1 MVNYYL
7 AVDIGASS
15 GRHMLAHLE
24 DGKVVLE
31 EIHRFSNGMIEVDG
45 HKRWNI
51 DELFRQI
58 IIGLKKC
65 KELGKIPTS
74 MGIDTWAVD
83 YVLLDENYNVVR
95 PCFGY
100 RDSRTAGM
108 DEEVY
113 KIIPEDKLYERTG
126 IQKAI
131 FNTIY
136 QLVAD
141 KKAGYLENANSFLM
155 VPDYLHYLLT
165 GVKSN
170 EYTNCSTTQ
179 LLNPDNMDW
188 DYELIE
194 MLGFNI
200 DLFGEIK
207 QPGVCI
213 GAFSDSVKAEV
224 GFDCK
229 VVLPPT
235 HDTASAVF
243 AVPNTSDNVLY
254 ISSGTWSLLGSENME
269 AICTKEAMEANF
281 TNEGGYE
288 GHFRF
293 LKNIMGLW
301 MIQSVRNELIAAGQE
316 YSFAELCNLAEQ
328 ADIEAFVDANDD
340 CFLAPDS
347 MIEAVK
353 EYCRNH
359 GQDEPQTPG
368 ELAKVI
374 YQSLAICY
382 RKACDE
388 VETIT
393 GKHFDTINVVGGG
406 SKAGYLNKLTA
417 ETTGKTVI
425 AGPSEATALG
435 NIGSQMVANGEVAG
449 LKEFRQLLTSEIC

>member
-1 MVNYYL
+1 MANYYL

-24 DGKVVLE
+24 DGKVILE
-31 EIHRFSNGMIEVDG
+31 EIHRFSNGMVEIDG
-45 HKRWNI
+45 YKRWDI

-58 IIGLKKC
+58 IIGVKKC

-83 YVLLDENYNVVR
+83 YVLLDEKDNVVR

-100 RDSRTAGM
+100 RDSRTTGM

-113 KIIPEDKLYERTG
+113 KIIPQDKLYERTG

-136 QLVAD
+136 QLMAD
-141 KKAGYLENANSFLM
+141 KRDGYLGEAKSFLM

-179 LLNPDNMDW
+179 LLNPDTKSW

-194 MLGFNI
+194 MLGFNK

-207 QPGVCI
+207 QPGACI
-213 GAFSDSVKAEV
+213 GTFSDSVKAEV

-254 ISSGTWSLLGSENME
+254 ISSGTWSLLGSENMQ

-281 TNEGGYE
+281 TNEGGYD
-288 GHFRF
+288 GRFRF

-328 ADIEAFVDANDD
+328 ADIDSIVDANDEV
-340 CFLAPDS
+340 FLAPAS
-347 MIEAVK
+347 MINAVK
-353 EYCRNH
+353 DYCKNQ
-359 GQDEPQTPG
+359 GQKVPETPG

-393 GKHFDTINVVGGG
+393 GKHFDIINVVGGG

-417 ETTGKTVI
+417 ETIGKTVI

-435 NIGSQMVANGEVAG
+435 NIGAQMVAAGEVAG
-449 LKEFRQLLTSEIC
+449 LKEFRNILRSDI

>member
-1 MVNYYL
+1 MANYYL

-24 DGKVVLE
+24 DGKVNLE

-45 HKRWNI
+45 HKRWDI
-51 DELFRQI
+51 EELFRQI

-83 YVLLDENYNVVR
+83 YVLLDENDNVVR

-136 QLVAD
+136 QLMAD
-141 KKAGYLENANSFLM
+141 KKDGYLDMAKSFLM

-179 LLNPDNMDW
+179 LLNPETKSW

-194 MLGFNI
+194 MLGLGK

-207 QPGVCI
+207 QPGACI
-213 GAFSDSVKAEV
+213 GTFTDSVKAEV

-316 YSFAELCNLAEQ
+316 YSFAELCEMAEA
-328 ADIEAFVDANDD
+328 ADIDSIVDANDEV
-340 CFLAPDS
+340 FLAPAS
-347 MIEAVK
+347 MIDAVK
-353 EYCRNH
+353 DYCKNQ
-359 GQDEPQTPG
+359 GQKVPETPG

-374 YQSLAICY
+374 YQSLAVCY
-382 RKACDE
+382 KMACYE
-388 VETIT
+388 VEKIT
-393 GKHFDTINVVGGG
+393 GKYFNIINVVGGG

-435 NIGSQMVANGEVAG
+435 NIGAQMVAAGEVAG
-449 LKEFRQLLTSEIC
+449 LKEFRKLLA

>member
-24 DGKVVLE
+24 DGKVILE
-31 EIHRFSNGMIEVDG
+31 EIHRFSNGMVEIDG

-65 KELGKIPTS
+65 KELGKIPVS

-83 YVLLDENYNVVR
+83 YVLLDENDNVVR

-100 RDSRTAGM
+100 RDSRTTGM

-113 KIIPEDKLYERTG
+113 KIIPQDKLYERTG

-136 QLVAD
+136 QLMAD
-141 KKAGYLENANSFLM
+141 KRDGYLGEAKSFLM

-179 LLNPDNMDW
+179 LLNPDTKEW

-194 MLGFNI
+194 MLGFNK

-207 QPGVCI
+207 QPGTCI
-213 GAFSDSVKAEV
+213 GGFSEEVKAEV

-254 ISSGTWSLLGSENME
+254 ISSGTWSLLGSENKQ

-281 TNEGGYE
+281 TNEGGYD
-288 GHFRF
+288 GRFRF

-316 YSFAELCNLAEQ
+316 YSFAELCNLAEE
-328 ADIEAFVDANDD
+328 AKIEAFVDANDE

-353 EYCRNH
+353 EYCRSH
-359 GQDEPQTPG
+359 DQDEPQTPG

-374 YQSLAICY
+374 YQSLAI
-382 RKACDE
+382 
-388 VETIT
+388 
-393 GKHFDTINVVGGG
+393 
-406 SKAGYLNKLTA
+406 
-417 ETTGKTVI
+417 
-425 AGPSEATALG
+425 
-435 NIGSQMVANGEVAG
+435 
-449 LKEFRQLLTSEIC
+449 

>member
-1 MVNYYL
+1 MFNYYL

-15 GRHMLAHLE
+15 GRHMLAHME

-31 EIHRFSNGMIEVDG
+31 EIHRFSNGMVEVDG
-45 HKRWNI
+45 HKRWDI

-83 YVLLDENYNVVR
+83 YVLLDENDNVVR

-100 RDSRTAGM
+100 RDSRTTGADAM
-108 DEEVY
+108 VY
-113 KIIPEDKLYERTG
+113 QVIPEEALYHRTG

-136 QLVAD
+136 QLMAD
-141 KKAGYLENANSFLM
+141 KRDGYLSDAKSFLM
-155 VPDYLHYLLT
+155 VPDFLHFLLT

-179 LLNPDNMDW
+179 LLNPATKTW
-188 DYELIE
+188 DYELIV
-194 MLGFNI
+194 MLGFNK
-200 DLFGEIK
+200 DLFTEIK
-207 QPGVCI
+207 QPGTCI
-213 GAFSDSVKAEV
+213 GNFSENVREEV

-229 VVLPPT
+229 VVIPPT

-243 AVPNTSDNVLY
+243 AVPNTSDSVLY

-288 GHFRF
+288 GRFRF

-301 MIQSVRNELIAAGQE
+301 MIQSVRNELLARGEE
-316 YSFAELCNLAEQ
+316 YSFAELCALAEQ
-328 ADIEAFVDANDD
+328 ADIESVVDANDES
-340 CFLAPDS
+340 FLAPAS

-353 EYCRNH
+353 DYCKNH
-359 GQDEPQTPG
+359 GQSVPNTPG
-368 ELAKVI
+368 EIAKVI
-374 YQSLAICY
+374 YHSLAVCY
-382 RKACDE
+382 KKACEE
-388 VETIT
+388 VEKIT
-393 GKHFDTINVVGGG
+393 GKSFDTINIVGGG
-406 SKAGYLNKLTA
+406 SKAEYLNKLTA
-417 ETTGKTVI
+417 ETTGKKVL

-435 NIGSQMVANGEVAG
+435 NIGCQMVAAGEVAG
-449 LKEFRQLLTSEIC
+449 LKDFRKIMSL

>member
-45 HKRWNI
+45 HKRWDI
-51 DELFRQI
+51 EELFRQI

-83 YVLLDENYNVVR
+83 YVLLDENDNVVR

-136 QLVAD
+136 QLMAD
-141 KKAGYLENANSFLM
+141 KKAGYLKAAKSFLM

-179 LLNPDNMDW
+179 LLNPDTKEW

-194 MLGFNI
+194 MLGFNK

-207 QPGVCI
+207 QPGAYI
-213 GAFSDSVKAEV
+213 GTFTDSVKAEV

-254 ISSGTWSLLGSENME
+254 ISSGTWSLLGSENMN

-281 TNEGGYE
+281 TNEGGYD
-288 GHFRF
+288 GRFRF

-316 YSFAELCNLAEQ
+316 YSFAELCEMAEA
-328 ADIEAFVDANDD
+328 ADIDSIVDANDEV
-340 CFLAPDS
+340 FLAPAS
-347 MIEAVK
+347 MINAVK
-353 EYCRNH
+353 DYCKNQ
-359 GQDEPQTPG
+359 GQKVPETPG

-374 YQSLAICY
+374 YQSLAVCY
-382 RKACDE
+382 KMACYE
-388 VETIT
+388 VEKIT
-393 GKHFDTINVVGGG
+393 GKYFNIINVVGGG

-417 ETTGKTVI
+417 ETTGKTVV

-435 NIGSQMVANGEVAG
+435 NIGAQMVAAGEVAG
-449 LKEFRQLLTSEIC
+449 LKEFRKLLA

>member
-24 DGKVVLE
+24 DGKVILE
-31 EIHRFSNGMIEVDG
+31 EIHRFSNGMVEIDG
-45 HKRWNI
+45 HKRWDI

-65 KELGKIPTS
+65 KELGKIPVS

-83 YVLLDENYNVVR
+83 YVLLDENDNVVR

-100 RDSRTAGM
+100 RDSRTTGM

-113 KIIPEDKLYERTG
+113 KIIPQDKLYERTG

-136 QLVAD
+136 QLMAD
-141 KKAGYLENANSFLM
+141 KRDGYLGEAKSFLM

-179 LLNPDNMDW
+179 LLNPDTKEW

-194 MLGFNI
+194 MLGFNK

-207 QPGVCI
+207 QPGTSI
-213 GAFSDSVKAEV
+213 GGFSDEVKAEV

-254 ISSGTWSLLGSENME
+254 ISSGTWSLLGSENMQ

-281 TNEGGYE
+281 TNEGGYD
-288 GHFRF
+288 GRFRF

-316 YSFAELCNLAEQ
+316 YTFAELCNLAEE
-328 ADIEAFVDANDD
+328 ADIDSIVDANAEV
-340 CFLAPDS
+340 FLAPAS
-347 MIEAVK
+347 MINAVK
-353 EYCRNH
+353 DYCKNQ
-359 GQDEPQTPG
+359 GQKIPETPG

-382 RKACDE
+382 RKACKE
-388 VETIT
+388 VESIT

-417 ETTGKTVI
+417 ETIGKTVI

-435 NIGSQMVANGEVAG
+435 NIGAQMVAAGEVAG
-449 LKEFRQLLTSEIC
+449 LKEFRNILMSDI

>member
-45 HKRWNI
+45 HKRWDI

-83 YVLLDENYNVVR
+83 YVLLDENDNVVR

-100 RDSRTAGM
+100 RDSRTSGM
-108 DEEVY
+108 DDEVY
-113 KIIPEDKLYERTG
+113 KIISEEKLYERTG

-136 QLVAD
+136 QLMAD
-141 KKAGYLENANSFLM
+141 KKEGYLENAKSLLM

-179 LLNPDNMDW
+179 LLNPDTKEW

-194 MLGFNI
+194 MLGFNK

-207 QPGVCI
+207 QPGTCI
-213 GAFSDSVKAEV
+213 GTFSDAVKAQV

-254 ISSGTWSLLGSENME
+254 ISSGTWSLLGSENMQ

-288 GHFRF
+288 GRFRF

-316 YSFAELCNLAEQ
+316 YSFAELCEMAEE
-328 ADIEAFVDANDD
+328 ADIDSIVDANDEV
-340 CFLAPDS
+340 FLAPAS
-347 MIEAVK
+347 MIDAVK
-353 EYCRNH
+353 EYCKKD
-359 GQDEPQTPG
+359 GSMIPETPG
-368 ELAKVI
+368 QLARVI
-374 YQSLAICY
+374 YQSLAVCY
-382 RKACDE
+382 KLACKE
-388 VETIT
+388 VESLT
-393 GKHFDTINVVGGG
+393 GKHFESINIVGGG
-406 SKAGYLNKLTA
+406 SQAAYLNELT
-417 ETTGKTVI
+417 EIFTGKKVI
-425 AGPSEATALG
+425 AGPAEATALG
-435 NIGSQMVANGEVAG
+435 NIGAQMVAAGEVAG
-449 LKEFRQLLTSEIC
+449 IKAYRELMIRII

>member
-1 MVNYYL
+1 MANYYL

-24 DGKVVLE
+24 DGKVILE
-31 EIHRFSNGMIEVDG
+31 EIHRFSNGMVEIDG

-65 KELGKIPTS
+65 KELGKIPVS

-83 YVLLDENYNVVR
+83 YVLLDENDNVVR

-113 KIIPEDKLYERTG
+113 KIIPQDKLYERTG

-136 QLVAD
+136 QLMAD
-141 KKAGYLENANSFLM
+141 KKDGYLDGAKNFLM

-179 LLNPDNMDW
+179 LLNPDTKSW

-194 MLGFNI
+194 MLGFNK

-207 QPGVCI
+207 QPGTFI
-213 GAFSDSVKAEV
+213 GAFSDSVKAAV

-254 ISSGTWSLLGSENME
+254 ISSGTWSLLGSENMQ

-281 TNEGGYE
+281 TNEGGYD
-288 GHFRF
+288 GRFRF

-328 ADIEAFVDANDD
+328 ADIDSIVDANAEV
-340 CFLAPDS
+340 FLAPAS
-347 MIEAVK
+347 MINAVK
-353 EYCRNH
+353 DYCKNQ
-359 GQDEPQTPG
+359 GQKVPETPG

-393 GKHFDTINVVGGG
+393 GKHFDIINVVGGG

-417 ETTGKTVI
+417 ETIGKTVI

-435 NIGSQMVANGEVAG
+435 NIGAQMVAAGEVAG
-449 LKEFRQLLTSEIC
+449 LKEFRNILMFDI

>member
-1 MVNYYL
+1 MANYYL

-31 EIHRFSNGMIEVDG
+31 EIHRFSNGMIEMDG
-45 HKRWNI
+45 HKRWNV
-51 DELFRQI
+51 DELFKQI

-83 YVLLDENYNVVR
+83 YVLLDENDNVVR

-113 KIIPEDKLYERTG
+113 KIIPEENLYERTG

-136 QLVAD
+136 QLMAD
-141 KKAGYLENANSFLM
+141 KCDGYLDNAKSFLM

-179 LLNPDNMDW
+179 LLNPDTKEW
-188 DYELIE
+188 DYELLE
-194 MLGFNI
+194 MLGFNKA
-200 DLFGEIK
+200 LFGEIK
-207 QPGVCI
+207 QPGTCI
-213 GAFSDSVKAEV
+213 GTFSDSVKAEM

-254 ISSGTWSLLGSENME
+254 ISSGTWSLLGSENMQ

-281 TNEGGYE
+281 TNEGGYD
-288 GHFRF
+288 GRFRF

-316 YSFAELCNLAEQ
+316 YSFAELCEMAEA
-328 ADIEAFVDANDD
+328 ADIDSIVDANDKV
-340 CFLAPDS
+340 FLAPAS
-347 MIEAVK
+347 MIGAVK
-353 EYCRNH
+353 EYCKNQ
-359 GQDEPQTPG
+359 GQKVPETPG

-374 YQSLAICY
+374 YQSLAVCY
-382 RKACDE
+382 KMACYE
-388 VETIT
+388 VEKIT
-393 GKHFDTINVVGGG
+393 GKYFNIINIVGGG
-406 SKAGYLNKLTA
+406 SKAEYLNKLTA
-417 ETTGKTVI
+417 ATTGKTVV

-435 NIGSQMVANGEVAG
+435 NIGAQMVAAGEVAG
-449 LKEFRQLLTSEIC
+449 VKEFRSILRSDI

>member
-1 MVNYYL
+1 MANYYL

-24 DGKVVLE
+24 DGNVVLE

-45 HKRWNI
+45 HKRWDI
-51 DELFRQI
+51 EELFRQI

-83 YVLLDENYNVVR
+83 YVLLDENDDVVR

-100 RDSRTAGM
+100 RDSRTTGM

-113 KIIPEDKLYERTG
+113 KIIPQDKLYEHTG

-136 QLVAD
+136 QLMAD
-141 KKAGYLENANSFLM
+141 KRDGYLGEAKNFLM

-179 LLNPDNMDW
+179 LLNPDTKEW

-194 MLGFNI
+194 MLGFNK

-207 QPGVCI
+207 QPGTSI
-213 GAFSDSVKAEV
+213 GGFSDEVMVEV

-254 ISSGTWSLLGSENME
+254 ISSGTWSLLGSENMQ

-281 TNEGGYE
+281 TNEGGYD
-288 GHFRF
+288 GRFRF

-316 YSFAELCNLAEQ
+316 YSFAELCEMAED
-328 ADIEAFVDANDD
+328 ADIDSIVDANDEV
-340 CFLAPDS
+340 FLAPTS
-347 MIEAVK
+347 MIDAVK
-353 EYCRNH
+353 EYCKNQ
-359 GQDEPQTPG
+359 GQKIPETPG

-374 YQSLAICY
+374 YQSLAVCY
-382 RKACDE
+382 KMACYE
-388 VETIT
+388 VEKIT
-393 GKHFDTINVVGGG
+393 GKYFNVINVVGGG

-417 ETTGKTVI
+417 ETTGKTVV

-435 NIGSQMVANGEVAG
+435 NIGAQMVAAGEVAG
-449 LKEFRQLLTSEIC
+449 LKEFRNILMSAI

>member
-24 DGKVVLE
+24 DGKVILE
-31 EIHRFSNGMIEVDG
+31 EIHRFSNGMVEIDG
-45 HKRWNI
+45 YKRWDI

-58 IIGLKKC
+58 IIGVKKC

-83 YVLLDENYNVVR
+83 YVLLDEKDNVVR

-100 RDSRTAGM
+100 RDSRTTGM

-113 KIIPEDKLYERTG
+113 KIIPQDKLYERTG

-136 QLVAD
+136 QLMAD
-141 KKAGYLENANSFLM
+141 KRDGYLGEAKSFLM

-179 LLNPDNMDW
+179 LLNPDTKSW

-194 MLGFNI
+194 MLGFNK

-207 QPGVCI
+207 QPGACI
-213 GAFSDSVKAEV
+213 GTFSDSVKAEV

-254 ISSGTWSLLGSENME
+254 ISSGTWSLLGSENMK
-269 AICTKEAMEANF
+269 AICTNEAMEANF

-288 GHFRF
+288 GRFRF

-328 ADIEAFVDANDD
+328 ADIDSIVDANDEV
-340 CFLAPDS
+340 FLAPAS
-347 MIEAVK
+347 MINAVK
-353 EYCRNH
+353 DYCKNQ
-359 GQDEPQTPG
+359 GQKVPETPG

-393 GKHFDTINVVGGG
+393 GKHFDIINVVGGG

-417 ETTGKTVI
+417 ETIGKTVI

-435 NIGSQMVANGEVAG
+435 NIGAQMVAAGEVAG
-449 LKEFRQLLTSEIC
+449 LKEFRNILMSDI

>member
-1 MVNYYL
+1 MANYYL

-24 DGKVVLE
+24 DGNVILE

-45 HKRWNI
+45 HKRWDI
-51 DELFRQI
+51 DALFRQI

-83 YVLLDENYNVVR
+83 YVLLDENDNVVR

-100 RDSRTAGM
+100 RDSRTVGM

-113 KIIPEDKLYERTG
+113 KIIPQDKLYERTG

-136 QLVAD
+136 QLMAD
-141 KKAGYLENANSFLM
+141 KKAGYLKDAKSFLM

-179 LLNPDNMDW
+179 LLNPESKSW

-194 MLGFNI
+194 MLGFNKN
-200 DLFGEIK
+200 LFGEIK
-207 QPGVCI
+207 QPGTFI

-254 ISSGTWSLLGSENME
+254 ISSGTWSLLGSENMK

-281 TNEGGYE
+281 TNEGGYDVR
-288 GHFRF
+288 FRF

-316 YSFAELCNLAEQ
+316 YSFAELCEMAEA
-328 ADIEAFVDANDD
+328 ADIDSIVDANDEV
-340 CFLAPDS
+340 FLAPAS
-347 MIEAVK
+347 MIDAVK
-353 EYCRNH
+353 DYCKNQ
-359 GQDEPQTPG
+359 GQKVPETPG

-374 YQSLAICY
+374 YQSLAVCY
-382 RKACDE
+382 KMACYE
-388 VETIT
+388 VEKIT
-393 GKHFDTINVVGGG
+393 GKYFNIINVVGGG

-435 NIGSQMVANGEVAG
+435 NIGAQMVAAGEVAG
-449 LKEFRQLLTSEIC
+449 LKEFRKLLA

>member
-1 MVNYYL
+1 MANYYL

-45 HKRWNI
+45 HKRWDI
-51 DELFRQI
+51 EEIFRQI

-83 YVLLDENYNVVR
+83 YVLLDEKDNVVR

-100 RDSRTAGM
+100 RDSRTTGM

-113 KIIPEDKLYERTG
+113 KIIPQDKLYEGTG

-136 QLVAD
+136 QFMAD
-141 KKAGYLENANSFLM
+141 KKAGYLKDAKSFLM

-179 LLNPDNMDW
+179 LLNPETKSW
-188 DYELIE
+188 DYELIG
-194 MLGFNI
+194 MLGFNK

-207 QPGVCI
+207 QPGTSI
-213 GAFSDSVKAEV
+213 GTFSDAVKALV

-243 AVPNTSDNVLY
+243 AVPNISDNVLY
-254 ISSGTWSLLGSENME
+254 ISSGTWSLLGSENMQ
-269 AICTKEAMEANF
+269 AICSKEAMEANF

-288 GHFRF
+288 GRFRF

-316 YSFAELCNLAEQ
+316 YSFAELCEMAEA
-328 ADIEAFVDANDD
+328 ADIDSIVDANDEV
-340 CFLAPDS
+340 FLAPDS
-347 MIEAVK
+347 MIEAVR

-359 GQDEPQTPG
+359 GQNEPQTPG

-374 YQSLAICY
+374 YKSLAICY
-382 RKACDE
+382 RNACEE
-388 VETIT
+388 VENIT

-417 ETTGKTVI
+417 EITGKRVV

-435 NIGSQMVANGEVAG
+435 NIGAQMVAAGEVAG
-449 LKEFRQLLTSEIC
+449 LKDFRKLLME

>member
-1 MVNYYL
+1 MTNYYL

-45 HKRWNI
+45 HKRWDI

-83 YVLLDENYNVVR
+83 YVLLDENDNVVR

-136 QLVAD
+136 QLMAD
-141 KKAGYLENANSFLM
+141 KKDGYLKDAKSFLM

-179 LLNPDNMDW
+179 LLNPDTKEW

-194 MLGFNI
+194 MLGFNKE
-200 DLFGEIK
+200 LFGEIK
-207 QPGVCI
+207 QPGTCI
-213 GAFSDSVKAEV
+213 GTFSDAVKAQV

-254 ISSGTWSLLGSENME
+254 ISSGTWSLLGSENMQ
-269 AICTKEAMEANF
+269 AICSKEAMEANF

-288 GHFRF
+288 GRFRF

-316 YSFAELCNLAEQ
+316 YSFAELCEMAEA
-328 ADIEAFVDANDD
+328 ADIDSIVDANDEV
-340 CFLAPDS
+340 FLAPAS
-347 MIEAVK
+347 MIDAVK
-353 EYCRNH
+353 DYCKNQ
-359 GQDEPQTPG
+359 GQKVPETPG

-374 YQSLAICY
+374 YQSLAVCY
-382 RKACDE
+382 KMACYE
-388 VETIT
+388 VEKIT
-393 GKHFDTINVVGGG
+393 GKYFNIINVVGGG

-435 NIGSQMVANGEVAG
+435 NIGAQMVAAGEVAG
-449 LKEFRQLLTSEIC
+449 LKDFRKILMADI

>member
-15 GRHMLAHLE
+15 GRHMLAHIE

-31 EIHRFSNGMIEVDG
+31 EIHRFSNGMIEVDC
-45 HKRWNI
+45 HKRWDI
-51 DELFRQI
+51 DALFRQI

-83 YVLLDENYNVVR
+83 YVLLDENDNVVR

-136 QLVAD
+136 QLMAD
-141 KKAGYLENANSFLM
+141 KKDGYLDMAKSFLM

-179 LLNPDNMDW
+179 LLNPESKSW
-188 DYELIE
+188 DYDLIE
-194 MLGFNI
+194 MLGFNK

-207 QPGVCI
+207 QPGACI
-213 GAFSDSVKAEV
+213 GTFSDSVKAEV

-254 ISSGTWSLLGSENME
+254 ISSGTWSLLGSENMK

-288 GHFRF
+288 GRFRF

-316 YSFAELCNLAEQ
+316 YSFAELCEMAEA
-328 ADIEAFVDANDD
+328 ADIDSIVDANDE
-340 CFLAPDS
+340 CFLAPKS

-353 EYCRNH
+353 DYCKNQ
-359 GQDEPQTPG
+359 GQKVPETPG

-374 YQSLAICY
+374 YQSLAVCY
-382 RKACDE
+382 KMACYE
-388 VETIT
+388 VEKIT
-393 GKHFDTINVVGGG
+393 GKYFNIINVVGGG

-417 ETTGKTVI
+417 ETTGKTVV

-435 NIGSQMVANGEVAG
+435 NIGAQMVAAGEVAG
-449 LKEFRQLLTSEIC
+449 LKEFRKLLA

>member
-24 DGKVVLE
+24 DGKVILE
-31 EIHRFSNGMIEVDG
+31 EIHRFSNGMVEIDG
-45 HKRWNI
+45 HKRWDI

-83 YVLLDENYNVVR
+83 YVLLDEKDNVVR

-100 RDSRTAGM
+100 RDSRTTGM

-113 KIIPEDKLYERTG
+113 KIIPQDKLYERTG

-136 QLVAD
+136 QLMAD
-141 KKAGYLENANSFLM
+141 KKDGYLGEAKSFLM

-179 LLNPDNMDW
+179 LLNPDTKEW

-194 MLGFNI
+194 MLGFNK

-207 QPGVCI
+207 QPGTSI
-213 GAFSDSVKAEV
+213 GGFSDEVKAEV

-254 ISSGTWSLLGSENME
+254 ISSGTWSLLGSENKQ

-281 TNEGGYE
+281 TNEGGYD
-288 GHFRF
+288 GRFRF

-316 YSFAELCNLAEQ
+316 YTFAELCNLAEE
-328 ADIEAFVDANDD
+328 ADIDSIVDANAEV
-340 CFLAPDS
+340 FLAPAS
-347 MIEAVK
+347 MINAVK
-353 EYCRNH
+353 DYCKNQ
-359 GQDEPQTPG
+359 GQKIPETPG

-382 RKACDE
+382 RKACKE
-388 VETIT
+388 VESIT

-417 ETTGKTVI
+417 ETIGKTVI

-435 NIGSQMVANGEVAG
+435 NIGAQMVAAGEVAG
-449 LKEFRQLLTSEIC
+449 LKEFRNI

>member
-1 MVNYYL
+1 MANYYL

-24 DGKVVLE
+24 DGKVILE
-31 EIHRFSNGMIEVDG
+31 EIHRFSNGMVEIDG

-65 KELGKIPTS
+65 KELGKIPVS

-83 YVLLDENYNVVR
+83 YVLLDENDNVVR

-113 KIIPEDKLYERTG
+113 KIIPQDKLYERTG

-136 QLVAD
+136 QLMAD
-141 KKAGYLENANSFLM
+141 KKDGYLDGAKNFLM

-179 LLNPDNMDW
+179 LLNPDTKSW

-194 MLGFNI
+194 MLGFNK

-207 QPGVCI
+207 QPGTFI
-213 GAFSDSVKAEV
+213 GAFSDSVKAAV

-254 ISSGTWSLLGSENME
+254 ISSGTWSLLGSENMQ

-281 TNEGGYE
+281 TNEGGYD
-288 GHFRF
+288 GRFRF

-328 ADIEAFVDANDD
+328 ADIDSIVDANAEV
-340 CFLAPDS
+340 FLAPAS
-347 MIEAVK
+347 MINAVK
-353 EYCRNH
+353 DYCKNQ
-359 GQDEPQTPG
+359 GQKVPETPG

-393 GKHFDTINVVGGG
+393 GKHFDIINVVGGG

-417 ETTGKTVI
+417 ETIGKTVI

-435 NIGSQMVANGEVAG
+435 NIGAQMVAAGEVAG
-449 LKEFRQLLTSEIC
+449 LKEFRNILMSDI

>member
-1 MVNYYL
+1 MTNYYL

-45 HKRWNI
+45 HKRWDI
-51 DELFRQI
+51 EELFRQI

-83 YVLLDENYNVVR
+83 YVLLDANDNVVR

-136 QLVAD
+136 QLMAD
-141 KKAGYLENANSFLM
+141 KKDGYLDMAKSFLM

-179 LLNPDNMDW
+179 LLNPDTKEW

-194 MLGFNI
+194 MLGFNK

-207 QPGVCI
+207 QPGACI
-213 GAFSDSVKAEV
+213 GTFTDSVKAEV

-254 ISSGTWSLLGSENME
+254 ISSGTWSLLGSENMK

-288 GHFRF
+288 GRFRF

-316 YSFAELCNLAEQ
+316 YSFAELCEMAEA
-328 ADIEAFVDANDD
+328 ADIDSIVDANDE
-340 CFLAPDS
+340 CFLAPKS

-353 EYCRNH
+353 DYCKNQ
-359 GQDEPQTPG
+359 GQKVPETPG

-374 YQSLAICY
+374 YQSLAVCY
-382 RKACDE
+382 KMACYE
-388 VETIT
+388 VEKIT
-393 GKHFDTINVVGGG
+393 GKYFNIINVVGGG

-417 ETTGKTVI
+417 ETTGKTVV

-435 NIGSQMVANGEVAG
+435 NIGAQMVAAGEVAG
-449 LKEFRQLLTSEIC
+449 LKEFRKLLA

>member
-1 MVNYYL
+1 MTNYYL

-24 DGKVVLE
+24 DGEIILE

-45 HKRWNI
+45 HKRW
-51 DELFRQI
+51 DTEELFRQI

-65 KELGKIPTS
+65 KELGKIPVS

-83 YVLLDENYNVVR
+83 YVLLDENDNVLR

-100 RDSRTAGM
+100 RDDRTKGM

-113 KIIPEDKLYERTG
+113 KIIPEEKLYERTG

-136 QLVAD
+136 QLMAD
-141 KKAGYLENANSFLM
+141 KRDGYFKDAKSFLM

-179 LLNPDNMDW
+179 LLNPESMEW
-188 DYELIE
+188 DYDLIE
-194 MLGFNI
+194 MLGFPKSI
-200 DLFGEIK
+200 FK
-207 QPGVCI
+207 QIHKPGTFI
-213 GAFSDSVKAEV
+213 GSFTDAVKTEV

-235 HDTASAVF
+235 HDTASAVLS
-243 AVPNTSDNVLY
+243 VPNTSDDVLY
-254 ISSGTWSLLGSENME
+254 ISSGTWSLLGTENKK

-281 TNEGGYE
+281 TNEGGYD
-288 GHFRF
+288 GRFRF

-328 ADIEAFVDANDD
+328 AEIESIVDANDQ
-340 CFLAPDS
+340 CFLAPKS
-347 MIEAVK
+347 MISDVRDYCKANGQAV
-353 EYCRNH
+353 
-359 GQDEPQTPG
+359 PQTPG

-382 RKACDE
+382 RKACEE
-388 VETIT
+388 VEAIT
-393 GKHFDTINVVGGG
+393 GKSFPTINVVGGG
-406 SKAGYLNKLTA
+406 AKAGYLNKLTA
-417 ETTGKTVI
+417 ETTGKKVI
-425 AGPSEATALG
+425 AGPFEATALG
-435 NIGSQMVANGEVAG
+435 NIGAQMIANGEVDD
-449 LKEFRQLLTSEIC
+449 LKEFRKIVEEDC

>member
-1 MVNYYL
+1 MANYYL

-45 HKRWNI
+45 HKRWDI
-51 DELFRQI
+51 EELFRQI

-83 YVLLDENYNVVR
+83 YVLLDEKDNMVR

-113 KIIPEDKLYERTG
+113 KIIPQDKLYERTG

-136 QLVAD
+136 QLMAD
-141 KKAGYLENANSFLM
+141 KKDGYLKNAKSFLM

-179 LLNPDNMDW
+179 LLNPETKSW

-194 MLGFNI
+194 MLGFNK

-207 QPGVCI
+207 QPGTSI
-213 GAFSDSVKAEV
+213 GVFSDSVKAEV
-224 GFDCK
+224 GFDCN

-254 ISSGTWSLLGSENME
+254 ISSGTWSLLGCENMQ

-281 TNEGGYE
+281 TNEGGYD
-288 GHFRF
+288 GRFRF

-301 MIQSVRNELIAAGQE
+301 MIQSVRNELIAAGHE
-316 YSFAELCNLAEQ
+316 YSFTELCEMAED
-328 ADIEAFVDANDD
+328 ADIDSIVDANDD
-340 CFLAPDS
+340 VFLAPTS
-347 MIEAVK
+347 MIDAVK
-353 EYCRNH
+353 EYCKNQ
-359 GQDEPQTPG
+359 GQKIPETPG

-374 YQSLAICY
+374 YQSLAVCY
-382 RKACDE
+382 KMACYE
-388 VETIT
+388 VEKIT
-393 GKHFDTINVVGGG
+393 GKYFNVINVVGGG

-417 ETTGKTVI
+417 ETTGKTVV

-435 NIGSQMVANGEVAG
+435 NIGAQMVAAGEVAG
-449 LKEFRQLLTSEIC
+449 LKEFRNILV

>member
-45 HKRWNI
+45 HKRWDI
-51 DELFRQI
+51 EELFRQI

-65 KELGKIPTS
+65 KGIGKIPTS

-83 YVLLDENYNVVR
+83 YVLLDENDNVVR

-136 QLVAD
+136 QLMAD
-141 KKAGYLENANSFLM
+141 KKDGYLDRAKSFLM

-165 GVKSN
+165 SVKSN

-179 LLNPDNMDW
+179 LLNPDTKEW

-194 MLGFNI
+194 MFGFNKS
-200 DLFGEIK
+200 LFGEIK
-207 QPGVCI
+207 QPGACI
-213 GAFSDSVKAEV
+213 GTFSDSVKAEV

-243 AVPNTSDNVLY
+243 AVPNTADNVLY
-254 ISSGTWSLLGSENME
+254 ISSGTWSLLGSENMK

-328 ADIEAFVDANDD
+328 ADIDSIVDANAEV
-340 CFLAPDS
+340 FLAPAS
-347 MIEAVK
+347 MIDAVK
-353 EYCRNH
+353 DYCKNQ
-359 GQDEPQTPG
+359 GQKVPETPG

-374 YQSLAICY
+374 YQSLAVCY
-382 RKACDE
+382 KMACYE
-388 VETIT
+388 VEKIT
-393 GKHFDTINVVGGG
+393 GKYFNIINVVGGG

-435 NIGSQMVANGEVAG
+435 NIGAQMMAAGEVAG
-449 LKEFRQLLTSEIC
+449 LKEFRNILMSDI

>member
-1 MVNYYL
+1 MANYYL

-31 EIHRFSNGMIEVDG
+31 EIHRFSNGMIEMDG
-45 HKRWNI
+45 HKRWNV
-51 DELFRQI
+51 DELFKQI

-83 YVLLDENYNVVR
+83 YVLLDENDNVVR

-100 RDSRTAGM
+100 RDSRTTGM

-113 KIIPEDKLYERTG
+113 KIIHEDKLYERTG

-136 QLVAD
+136 QLMAD
-141 KKAGYLENANSFLM
+141 KRDGYLGEAKSFLM

-179 LLNPDNMDW
+179 LLNPDTKEW

-194 MLGFNI
+194 MLGFNK

-207 QPGVCI
+207 QPGTCI
-213 GAFSDSVKAEV
+213 GTFSDSVKAEV

-254 ISSGTWSLLGSENME
+254 ISSGTWSLLGSENMK

-281 TNEGGYE
+281 TNEGGYD
-288 GHFRF
+288 GRFRF

-316 YSFAELCNLAEQ
+316 YSFAELCEMAEA
-328 ADIEAFVDANDD
+328 ADIDSIVDANDEV
-340 CFLAPDS
+340 FLAPAS
-347 MIEAVK
+347 MIGAVK
-353 EYCRNH
+353 EYCKNQ
-359 GQDEPQTPG
+359 GQKVPKTPG

-374 YQSLAICY
+374 YQSLAVCY
-382 RKACDE
+382 KMACYE
-388 VETIT
+388 VEKIT
-393 GKHFDTINVVGGG
+393 GKYFNIINIVGGG
-406 SKAGYLNKLTA
+406 SKAEYLNKLTA
-417 ETTGKTVI
+417 ATTGKTVV

-435 NIGSQMVANGEVAG
+435 NIGAQMVAAGEVAG
-449 LKEFRQLLTSEIC
+449 LKEFRSILMSDI

>member
-24 DGKVVLE
+24 EGKVVLE

-45 HKRWNI
+45 HKRWDI
-51 DELFRQI
+51 EELFRQI

-83 YVLLDENYNVVR
+83 YVLLDEKDNVVR

-136 QLVAD
+136 QLMAD
-141 KKAGYLENANSFLM
+141 KKDGYLDGAKSFLM

-179 LLNPDNMDW
+179 LLNPDTKEW

-194 MLGFNI
+194 MLGFNK

-207 QPGVCI
+207 QPGTSI
-213 GAFSDSVKAEV
+213 GAFSDLVKAEV

-254 ISSGTWSLLGSENME
+254 ISSGTWSLLGSENMK

-288 GHFRF
+288 GRFRF

-316 YSFAELCNLAEQ
+316 YSFAELCEMAEA
-328 ADIEAFVDANDD
+328 ADIDSIVDANDEV
-340 CFLAPDS
+340 FLAPAS
-347 MIEAVK
+347 MIDAVK
-353 EYCRNH
+353 DYCKNH
-359 GQDEPQTPG
+359 GQKVPETPG

-374 YQSLAICY
+374 YQSLAVCY
-382 RKACDE
+382 KMACYE
-388 VETIT
+388 VEKIT
-393 GKHFDTINVVGGG
+393 GKYFNIINVVGGG

-435 NIGSQMVANGEVAG
+435 NIGAQMVAAGEVAG
-449 LKEFRQLLTSEIC
+449 LKEFRKLLA

>member
-24 DGKVVLE
+24 EGKVVLE

-45 HKRWNI
+45 HKRWDI

-65 KELGKIPTS
+65 KELGKIPVS

-83 YVLLDENYNVVR
+83 YVLLDENDNVVR

-100 RDSRTAGM
+100 RDSRTTGM

-113 KIIPEDKLYERTG
+113 KIIPQDKLYERTG

-136 QLVAD
+136 QLMAD
-141 KKAGYLENANSFLM
+141 KKTGYLNHAKSFLM

-179 LLNPDNMDW
+179 LLNPDTKGW
-188 DYELIE
+188 DYELID
-194 MLGFNI
+194 MLGFNKE
-200 DLFGEIK
+200 LFGEIK
-207 QPGVCI
+207 QPGTCI
-213 GAFSDSVKAEV
+213 GTFSDSVKAEV

-254 ISSGTWSLLGSENME
+254 ISSGTWSLLGSENMQ
-269 AICTKEAMEANF
+269 AICTKEVMEANF
-281 TNEGGYE
+281 TNEGGYD
-288 GHFRF
+288 GRFRF

-316 YSFAELCNLAEQ
+316 YSFAELCEMAEK
-328 ADIEAFVDANDD
+328 AEIDSIVDANDD
-340 CFLAPDS
+340 CFMAPDS
-347 MIEAVK
+347 MIEAVR
-353 EYCRNH
+353 EYCKNQ
-359 GQDEPQTPG
+359 GQKVPKTPG

-374 YQSLAICY
+374 YQSLAVCY
-382 RKACDE
+382 KMACYE
-388 VETIT
+388 VEKIT
-393 GKHFDTINVVGGG
+393 GKYFNIINIVGGG
-406 SKAGYLNKLTA
+406 SKAEYLNKLTA
-417 ETTGKTVI
+417 ATTGKTVV

-435 NIGSQMVANGEVAG
+435 NIGAQMVAAGEVAG
-449 LKEFRQLLTSEIC
+449 LKEFRNILMSDI

>member
-1 MVNYYL
+1 MANYYL

-24 DGKVVLE
+24 DGKVILE
-31 EIHRFSNGMIEVDG
+31 EIHRFSNGMVEIDG
-45 HKRWNI
+45 YKRWDI

-58 IIGLKKC
+58 IIGVKKC

-83 YVLLDENYNVVR
+83 YVLLDEKDNVVR

-100 RDSRTAGM
+100 RDSRTTGM

-113 KIIPEDKLYERTG
+113 KIIPQDKLYERTG

-136 QLVAD
+136 QLMAD
-141 KKAGYLENANSFLM
+141 KRDGYLGEAKSFLM

-179 LLNPDNMDW
+179 LLNPDTKSW

-194 MLGFNI
+194 MLGFNK

-207 QPGVCI
+207 QPGACI
-213 GAFSDSVKAEV
+213 GTFSDSVKAEV

-254 ISSGTWSLLGSENME
+254 ISSGTWSLLGSENMK
-269 AICTKEAMEANF
+269 AICTNEAMEANF

-288 GHFRF
+288 GRFRF

-328 ADIEAFVDANDD
+328 ADIDSIVDANDEV
-340 CFLAPDS
+340 FLAPAS
-347 MIEAVK
+347 MINAVK
-353 EYCRNH
+353 DYCKNQ
-359 GQDEPQTPG
+359 GQKVPETPG

-393 GKHFDTINVVGGG
+393 GKHFDIINVVGGG

-417 ETTGKTVI
+417 ETIGKTVI

-435 NIGSQMVANGEVAG
+435 NIGAQMVAAGEVAG
-449 LKEFRQLLTSEIC
+449 LKEFRNILRSDI

>member
-24 DGKVVLE
+24 DGKVILE

-45 HKRWNI
+45 HKRWDI

-83 YVLLDENYNVVR
+83 YVLLDENDNVVR

-136 QLVAD
+136 QLMAD

-179 LLNPDNMDW
+179 LLNPESKSW

-194 MLGFNI
+194 MLGFNK
-200 DLFGEIK
+200 DLFEEIK
-207 QPGVCI
+207 QPGACI

-254 ISSGTWSLLGSENME
+254 ISSGTWSLLGSENMQ

-281 TNEGGYE
+281 TNEGGYD
-288 GHFRF
+288 GRFRF

-301 MIQSVRNELIAAGQE
+301 MIQSVRNELIASGQE
-316 YSFAELCNLAEQ
+316 YSFAELCEMAEA
-328 ADIEAFVDANDD
+328 ADIDSIVDANDEV
-340 CFLAPDS
+340 FLAPAS
-347 MIEAVK
+347 MIDAVK
-353 EYCRNH
+353 DYCKH
-359 GQDEPQTPG
+359 QGQKVPETPG

-374 YQSLAICY
+374 YQSLAVCY
-382 RKACDE
+382 KMACYE
-388 VETIT
+388 VEKIT
-393 GKHFDTINVVGGG
+393 GKYFNIINVVGGG

-417 ETTGKTVI
+417 ETTGKTVV

-435 NIGSQMVANGEVAG
+435 NIGAQMVAAGEVAG
-449 LKEFRQLLTSEIC
+449 LKEFRKLLA

>member
-1 MVNYYL
+1 MANYYL

-24 DGKVVLE
+24 DGNVVLE
-31 EIHRFSNGMIEVDG
+31 EIHRFSNGMVEIDG
-45 HKRWNI
+45 HKRWDI

-83 YVLLDENYNVVR
+83 YVLLDENDNVVR

-100 RDSRTAGM
+100 RDSRTTGM

-136 QLVAD
+136 QFMAD
-141 KKAGYLENANSFLM
+141 KKAGYLKAGKSFLM

-179 LLNPDNMDW
+179 LLNPETKSW
-188 DYELIE
+188 DYELIG
-194 MLGFNI
+194 MLGFNK

-207 QPGVCI
+207 QPGTSI
-213 GAFSDSVKAEV
+213 GTFSDAVKAQV

-243 AVPNTSDNVLY
+243 AVPNISDNVLY
-254 ISSGTWSLLGSENME
+254 ISSGTWSLLGSENMQ
-269 AICTKEAMEANF
+269 AICSKEAMEANF

-288 GHFRF
+288 GRYRF

-301 MIQSVRNELIAAGQE
+301 MIQSVRNELIATGQE
-316 YSFAELCNLAEQ
+316 YSFAELCEMAET
-328 ADIEAFVDANDD
+328 ADIDSIVDANDEV
-340 CFLAPDS
+340 FLAPDS
-347 MIEAVK
+347 MIEAVR

-359 GQDEPQTPG
+359 GQNEPQTPG

-374 YQSLAICY
+374 YKSLAICY
-382 RKACDE
+382 RNACEE
-388 VETIT
+388 VENIT

-417 ETTGKTVI
+417 EITGKRVV

-435 NIGSQMVANGEVAG
+435 NIGAQMVAAGEVAG
-449 LKEFRQLLTSEIC
+449 LKDFRKLLME

>member
-24 DGKVVLE
+24 DGNVVLE
-31 EIHRFSNGMIEVDG
+31 EIHRFSNGMVEIDG
-45 HKRWNI
+45 HKRWDI

-83 YVLLDENYNVVR
+83 YVLLDENDNVVR

-136 QLVAD
+136 QLMAD
-141 KKAGYLENANSFLM
+141 KKDGYLDGAKNFLM

-179 LLNPDNMDW
+179 LLNPDTKSW

-194 MLGFNI
+194 MLGFNK

-207 QPGVCI
+207 QPGACI
-213 GAFSDSVKAEV
+213 GRFSDSVKAEV

-254 ISSGTWSLLGSENME
+254 ISSGTWSLLGSENMQ

-281 TNEGGYE
+281 TNEGGYD
-288 GHFRF
+288 GRFRF

-328 ADIEAFVDANDD
+328 ADIDSIVDANAEV
-340 CFLAPDS
+340 FLAPAS
-347 MIEAVK
+347 MINAVK
-353 EYCRNH
+353 DYCKNQ
-359 GQDEPQTPG
+359 GQKVPETPG

-393 GKHFDTINVVGGG
+393 GKHFDIINVVGGG

-417 ETTGKTVI
+417 ETIGKTVI

-435 NIGSQMVANGEVAG
+435 NIGAQMVAAGEVAG
-449 LKEFRQLLTSEIC
+449 LKEFRNILRSDI

>member
-1 MVNYYL
+1 MFNYYL

-15 GRHMLAHLE
+15 GRHMLAHME

-31 EIHRFSNGMIEVDG
+31 EIHRFSNGMVEVDG
-45 HKRWNI
+45 HKRWDI

-83 YVLLDENYNVVR
+83 YVLLDENDNVVR

-100 RDSRTAGM
+100 RDSRTAGA
-108 DEEVY
+108 DSLVYQVIPEEV
-113 KIIPEDKLYERTG
+113 LYHRTG

-136 QLVAD
+136 QLMAD
-141 KKAGYLENANSFLM
+141 KRDGYLSDAKSFLM
-155 VPDYLHYLLT
+155 VPDFLHFLLT

-179 LLNPDNMDW
+179 LLNPATKTW
-188 DYELIE
+188 DYGLIE
-194 MLGFNI
+194 MLGFNK

-207 QPGVCI
+207 QPGTYI
-213 GAFSDSVKAEV
+213 GNFSENVREEV

-229 VVLPPT
+229 VVIPPT

-269 AICTKEAMEANF
+269 AICTKGAMEANF

-288 GHFRF
+288 GRFRF

-301 MIQSVRNELIAAGQE
+301 MIQSVRNELLARGEE
-316 YSFAELCNLAEQ
+316 YSFAELCTLAEQ
-328 ADIEAFVDANDD
+328 ADIESIVDANDE
-340 CFLAPDS
+340 CFLAPAS

-353 EYCRNH
+353 DYCRNH
-359 GQDEPQTPG
+359 GETVPNTPG
-368 ELAKVI
+368 EIAKVI
-374 YQSLAICY
+374 YHSLAVCY
-382 RKACDE
+382 KKACEE
-388 VETIT
+388 VENIT
-393 GKHFDTINVVGGG
+393 GKSFDTINIVGGG
-406 SKAGYLNKLTA
+406 SKAEYLNKLTA
-417 ETTGKTVI
+417 EITGKKVH

-435 NIGSQMVANGEVAG
+435 NIGCQMVAAGEVAG
-449 LKEFRQLLTSEIC
+449 LKDFRNIMSL

>member
-1 MVNYYL
+1 MANYYL

-45 HKRWNI
+45 HKRWDI
-51 DELFRQI
+51 EELFRQI

-65 KELGKIPTS
+65 NELGKIPTS

-83 YVLLDENYNVVR
+83 YVLLDGNDNVVR

-100 RDSRTAGM
+100 RDSRTSEM

-136 QLVAD
+136 QLMAD
-141 KKAGYLENANSFLM
+141 KKAGYLKDAKSFLM

-179 LLNPDNMDW
+179 LLNPDTKEW

-194 MLGFNI
+194 MLGFNK

-213 GAFSDSVKAEV
+213 GTFTDSVKAEV

-254 ISSGTWSLLGSENME
+254 ISSGTWSLLGSENMK

-288 GHFRF
+288 GRFRF

-316 YSFAELCNLAEQ
+316 YSFAELCEMAEA
-328 ADIEAFVDANDD
+328 ADIDSIVDANAEV
-340 CFLAPDS
+340 FLAPAS
-347 MIEAVK
+347 MINAVK
-353 EYCRNH
+353 DYCKNQ
-359 GQDEPQTPG
+359 GQKVPETPG

-374 YQSLAICY
+374 YQSLAVCY
-382 RKACDE
+382 KMACYE
-388 VETIT
+388 VEKIT
-393 GKHFDTINVVGGG
+393 GKYFNIINVVGGG

-417 ETTGKTVI
+417 ETTGKTVV

-435 NIGSQMVANGEVAG
+435 NIGAQMVAAGEVAG
-449 LKEFRQLLTSEIC
+449 LKEFRKLLA

>member
-45 HKRWNI
+45 HKRWDI

-83 YVLLDENYNVVR
+83 YVLLDGNDNVVR

-136 QLVAD
+136 QLMAD
-141 KKAGYLENANSFLM
+141 KKAGYLKAAKSFLM

-179 LLNPDNMDW
+179 LLNPETKIW

-194 MLGFNI
+194 MLGFNK

-207 QPGVCI
+207 QPGTCI
-213 GAFSDSVKAEV
+213 GRFSEKVKEEV

-254 ISSGTWSLLGSENME
+254 ISSGTWSLLGCENMK
-269 AICTKEAMEANF
+269 AICTKDAMEANF

-288 GHFRF
+288 GRYRF

-316 YSFAELCNLAEQ
+316 YSFAELCEMAEA
-328 ADIEAFVDANDD
+328 ADIDSIVDANDE
-340 CFLAPDS
+340 CFLAPAS
-347 MIEAVK
+347 MIDAVK
-353 EYCRNH
+353 DYCKNQ
-359 GQDEPQTPG
+359 GQKIPETPG

-374 YQSLAICY
+374 YQSLAVCY
-382 RKACDE
+382 KMACYE
-388 VETIT
+388 VEKIT
-393 GKHFDTINVVGGG
+393 GKYFNILNVVGGG

-417 ETTGKTVI
+417 ETTGKTVV

-435 NIGSQMVANGEVAG
+435 NIGAQMVAAGEVVG
-449 LKEFRQLLTSEIC
+449 LKEFRNILMSDI

>member
-24 DGKVVLE
+24 DGKVILE
-31 EIHRFSNGMIEVDG
+31 EIHRFSNGMVEIDG

-65 KELGKIPTS
+65 KELGKIPVS

-83 YVLLDENYNVVR
+83 YVLLDENDNVVR

-113 KIIPEDKLYERTG
+113 KIIPEENLYERTG

-136 QLVAD
+136 QLMAD
-141 KKAGYLENANSFLM
+141 KCDGYLDNAKSFLM

-179 LLNPDNMDW
+179 LLSPDTRKW
-188 DYELIE
+188 DYELID
-194 MLGFNI
+194 MLGFNK

-207 QPGVCI
+207 QPGTSI
-213 GAFSDSVKAEV
+213 GTFPDSVKAEV

-254 ISSGTWSLLGSENME
+254 ISSGTWSLLGSENMQ

-281 TNEGGYE
+281 TNEGGYD
-288 GHFRF
+288 GRFRF

-316 YSFAELCNLAEQ
+316 YSFAELCNLAEE
-328 ADIEAFVDANDD
+328 AKIEAFVDANDE

-353 EYCRNH
+353 EYCRSH

-382 RKACDE
+382 RKACEE
-388 VETIT
+388 VESIT

-417 ETTGKTVI
+417 ETIGKTVI

-435 NIGSQMVANGEVAG
+435 NIGAQMVAAGEVAG
-449 LKEFRQLLTSEIC
+449 LKEFRNILRSDI

>member
-1 MVNYYL
+1 MANYYL

-24 DGKVVLE
+24 DGKVILE
-31 EIHRFSNGMIEVDG
+31 EIHRFSNGMVEIDG
-45 HKRWNI
+45 HKRWDI

-58 IIGLKKC
+58 IIGVKKC

-83 YVLLDENYNVVR
+83 YVLLDENDNVVR

-100 RDSRTAGM
+100 RDSRTTGM

-136 QLVAD
+136 QLMAD
-141 KKAGYLENANSFLM
+141 KYDGYLDNAKSFLM

-179 LLNPDNMDW
+179 LLSPDTRKW
-188 DYELIE
+188 DYELID
-194 MLGFNI
+194 MLGFNKE
-200 DLFGEIK
+200 LFGEIK
-207 QPGVCI
+207 QPGTCI
-213 GAFSDSVKAEV
+213 GTFSDSVKAEV

-254 ISSGTWSLLGSENME
+254 ISSGTWSLLGSENMQ

-281 TNEGGYE
+281 TNEVGYD
-288 GHFRF
+288 GRFRF

-316 YSFAELCNLAEQ
+316 YSFAELCQMAEI
-328 ADIEAFVDANDD
+328 ADIDSIVDANDEV
-340 CFLAPDS
+340 FLAPAS
-347 MIEAVK
+347 MIGAVK
-353 EYCRNH
+353 EYCKNQ
-359 GQDEPQTPG
+359 GQKVPKTPG

-374 YQSLAICY
+374 YQSLAVCY
-382 RKACDE
+382 KKACEE
-388 VETIT
+388 VESIT

-406 SKAGYLNKLTA
+406 SKAEYLNKLTA
-417 ETTGKTVI
+417 ATTGKTVV

-435 NIGSQMVANGEVAG
+435 NIGAQMVAAGEVAG
-449 LKEFRQLLTSEIC
+449 LKEFRSILMSDI

>member
-31 EIHRFSNGMIEVDG
+31 EIHRFSNGMVEIDG
-45 HKRWNI
+45 HKRWDI

-83 YVLLDENYNVVR
+83 YVLLDENDNVVR

-100 RDSRTAGM
+100 RDSRTVGM

-126 IQKAI
+126 IHKAI

-136 QLVAD
+136 QLMAD
-141 KKAGYLENANSFLM
+141 KKTGYLENANSFLM

-179 LLNPDNMDW
+179 LLNPESKSW

-194 MLGFNI
+194 MLGFNK
-200 DLFGEIK
+200 DLFEEIK
-207 QPGVCI
+207 QPGACI
-213 GAFSDSVKAEV
+213 GTFSDSVKAEV

-254 ISSGTWSLLGSENME
+254 ISSGTWSLLGSENMK

-288 GHFRF
+288 GRFRF

-328 ADIEAFVDANDD
+328 ADIDSIVDANAKV
-340 CFLAPDS
+340 FLAPAS
-347 MIEAVK
+347 MIDAVK
-353 EYCRNH
+353 DYCKNQ
-359 GQDEPQTPG
+359 GQKVPETPG

-374 YQSLAICY
+374 YQSLAVCY
-382 RKACDE
+382 KMACYE
-388 VETIT
+388 VEKIT
-393 GKHFDTINVVGGG
+393 GKYFNIINVVGGG

-417 ETTGKTVI
+417 ETTGKTVV

-435 NIGSQMVANGEVAG
+435 NIGAQMVAAGEVAG
-449 LKEFRQLLTSEIC
+449 LKEFRNILMSDI